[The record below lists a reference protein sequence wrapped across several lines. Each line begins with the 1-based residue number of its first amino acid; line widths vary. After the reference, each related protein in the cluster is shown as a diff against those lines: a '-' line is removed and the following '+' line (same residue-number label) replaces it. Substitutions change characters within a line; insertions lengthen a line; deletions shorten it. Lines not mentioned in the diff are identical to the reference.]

1 MADENEIKLIS
12 GKQGKMCGCGHNLA
26 LLPMVAKK
34 KIQTMKRALIKFRCS
49 VYEKKLLQIKAKA
62 AGKSLSAFCRNSLI
76 EQQIIERMNEEH
88 INTYKML
95 VKYHNNFKR
104 IGNMYKKGNPTLN
117 EEVTLVAEE
126 IKKHLKSI
134 IP

>member
-1 MADENEIKLIS
+1 
-12 GKQGKMCGCGHNLA
+12 
-26 LLPMVAKK
+26 
-34 KIQTMKRALIKFRCS
+34 MKRALIKFRCS
-49 VYEKKLLQIKAKA
+49 VYEKKLLQVKAKA
-62 AGKSLSAFCRNSLI
+62 AGLSLSAFCRKCLMD
-76 EQQIIERMNEEH
+76 QQITARMSEEH

-104 IGNMYKKGNPTLN
+104 IGNMYKKVNPKLS
-117 EEVTLVAEE
+117 EEVNLVAEE

>member
-1 MADENEIKLIS
+1 MWLWPQSCFAPD
-12 GKQGKMCGCGHNLA
+12 GC
-26 LLPMVAKK
+26 KE

-49 VYEKKLLQIKAKA
+49 AYEKKLLQVKAKA
-62 AGKSLSAFCRNSLI
+62 AGSSLSAFCRNSLM
-76 EQQIIERMNEEH
+76 EQQIIERMNEDH
-88 INTYKML
+88 IKTYKML

-104 IGNMYKKGNPTLN
+104 IGNMYKKGNPKLS
-117 EEVTLVAEE
+117 EEVVLVAEE